1 MEWTKAKVTIQR
13 TTGDAAGGT
22 PSPMNSVPE
31 EEVLAHESPSS
42 SGMPVPEV
50 TEEVENV
57 DQMSSPSYSIPV
69 EPTISPSLD
78 IMDWTVSPITY
89 VEQGRGT
96 STPDLQSLPPKVQE
110 RLEKIV
116 KGTGDPIGSVI
127 QQICEFFIEEES
139 ELSEGRLDDAL
150 IFYVTN
156 LMI

>member
-1 MEWTKAKVTIQR
+1 MAWPKAKVTIQR
-13 TTGDAAGGT
+13 PTGDVAGET
-22 PSPMNSVPE
+22 PSPMSSVPE
-31 EEVLAHESPSS
+31 EEVLAHDSQSS
-42 SGMPVPEV
+42 SDMPVMV
-50 TEEVENV
+50 GTAADENV
-57 DQMSSPSYSIPV
+57 AQMSNPLSSTHV

-96 STPDLQSLPPKVQE
+96 STPDLRALPPKVQE

-150 IFYVTN
+150 IFYATN
-156 LMI
+156 LML

>member
-1 MEWTKAKVTIQR
+1 MAWPKAKVTIQR
-13 TTGDAAGGT
+13 PTGDVAGET
-22 PSPMNSVPE
+22 SSPMSSVPE
-31 EEVLAHESPSS
+31 GEVLAHDSPSS
-42 SGMPVPEV
+42 SDMPATEV
-50 TEEVENV
+50 TEVVENV
-57 DQMSSPSYSIPV
+57 GQMSSPSYSIPV

-150 IFYVTN
+150 IFYATN
-156 LMI
+156 LML